1 MKKIILTFGVLA
13 LLMSISAPVFAVDP
27 GIVTPSSQSTLGSD
41 ATSGQKTVGNTSAGT
56 GSQAAETVTLKS
68 PLNKNLDSVG
78 ALLNA
83 GLTIF
88 TYIAVLI
95 AVISFIVVGL
105 QFILAR
111 GNASKL
117 EEAKTRL
124 WAIII
129 GVTIVIGAKLI
140 VSVVINTL
148 SATKVVND
156 NITNSAKQAIS
167 GSKINP

>member
-1 MKKIILTFGVLA
+1 MKKIILTFGVMFVAMTLS
-13 LLMSISAPVFAVDP
+13 LNVFAQ
-27 GIVTPSSQSTLGSD
+27 TSSPSPVSGSG
-41 ATSGQKTVGNTSAGT
+41 AQPPVISGS

-156 NITNSAKQAIS
+156 NITNSAKQAIT